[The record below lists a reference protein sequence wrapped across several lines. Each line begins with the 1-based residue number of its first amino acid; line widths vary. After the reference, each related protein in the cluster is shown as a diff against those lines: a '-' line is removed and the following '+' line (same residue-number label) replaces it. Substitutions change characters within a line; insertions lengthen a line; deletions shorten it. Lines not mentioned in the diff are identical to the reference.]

1 VGEASPLSHPRGE
14 VVAELVGASKVFGS
28 GELAVTA
35 LRPSELQLRRGEL
48 ALIEGPSGSG
58 KTTVL
63 SLLGC
68 VLSPTSGAVRVLGR
82 DVGRLSSRG
91 LAALRLASIG
101 FVFQE
106 FNLVEPLPAEENVA
120 YPLLLG
126 GISRGERRRMAR
138 EALDRL
144 GLGDRLRN
152 LPRALSGGQKQ
163 RVAIARALV
172 TDPALLLCDEPT
184 AALDHTSAQ
193 QVMDLLLGL
202 ARGGRAVAVVSHDL
216 RLTSWADRVIS
227 MMDGRITG
235 ERAGEAPPSP
245 PHQGATG

>member
-1 VGEASPLSHPRGE
+1 VAEVPVPDEEAR
-14 VVAELVGASKVFGS
+14 VVAELVGASKVFGK

-35 LRPSELQLRRGEL
+35 LHPSDIALRRGEL
-48 ALIEGPSGSG
+48 VLLEGPSGSG

-68 VLSPTSGAVRVLGR
+68 VLTPSGGTVRVLGQ
-82 DVGRLSSRG
+82 DVAPLSSRE
-91 LAALRLASIG
+91 LASLRLASIG

-120 YPLLLG
+120 YPLLLAG
-126 GISRGERRRMAR
+126 VGRRERLRMAR
-138 EALDRL
+138 EALERL

-184 AALDHTSAQ
+184 AALDHASAE

-202 ARGGRAVAVVSHDL
+202 ARDGRAVAVVSHDL
-216 RLTSWADRVIS
+216 RLTAWADRVVS

-235 ERAGEAPPSP
+235 ERPGEAPPAP
-245 PHQGATG
+245 THQGATG